1 MSTGAD
7 QRQHPRVP
15 LILQVEYADREGY
28 VADATENLSAGGVF
42 VQTDRQLAIGDRIP
56 VRLSFPGLLQPLD
69 LTGVVAWVRPQ
80 REGAPQG
87 VGLKIPDDRPED
99 KAKLSQLLTELKS
112 PPPSQAAAAPGSGA
126 VTAPPSGGFRILLV
140 EDNPHVME
148 LYEYVLKKLSKT
160 GRVVIDVVLARD
172 GHDALK
178 QLQADRFD
186 LVVTDLYMPV
196 LDGFEFIQ
204 KIRQDERT
212 KTLPVIAISAGGG
225 DAGNQATKAGANVF
239 LRKPVRFVDVLETVK
254 ALLKL

>member
-1 MSTGAD
+1 MSDGAD
-7 QRQHPRVP
+7 QRQHPRLP
-15 LILQVEYADREGY
+15 LILQVQFADREGY
-28 VADATENLSAGGVF
+28 VADATENLSAGGAF
-42 VQTDRQLAIGDRIP
+42 VQTDRELAIGDRIP

-80 REGAPQG
+80 REGAPRG

-99 KAKLSQLLTELKS
+99 KARLSQFLGALKS
-112 PPPSQAAAAPGSGA
+112 PTPAAPAPKELTS
-126 VTAPPSGGFRILLV
+126 PPSGGFRILLV

-160 GRVVIDVVLARD
+160 DRVVIDVVLARD
-172 GHDALK
+172 GHEALK
-178 QLQADRFD
+178 QLQGDRFD

-204 KIRQDERT
+204 RIRQNEST

-225 DAGNQATKAGANVF
+225 EAGNLATKAGANVF

-254 ALLKL
+254 TLLKL